1 MVPCPG
7 YPMNSP
13 TLECPNHRGAYDCT
27 PFCRICEGE
36 QETNNR
42 KETMT
47 KRTPNPYNLV
57 VGLLLA
63 AVMVAAAIEP
73 PTAYLVPLIVVAWL
87 VVFWSYQRE
96 TRPRYRRH

>member
-1 MVPCPG
+1 
-7 YPMNSP
+7 
-13 TLECPNHRGAYDCT
+13 
-27 PFCRICEGE
+27 
-36 QETNNR
+36 
-42 KETMT
+42 MT

-73 PTAYLVPLIVVAWL
+73 PTAYLVPLVCVAWL

-96 TRPRYRRH
+96 KRPRYRRH